1 VAEDQAPATP
11 AFVDTLPA
19 VEATPGVPETG
30 DREGARRRRRRGG
43 RGRGRDEAGADG
55 VTIDAEDSVAST
67 QPIAVAYEPEA
78 EAPAEEQRQAVAPM
92 IELPETARAATPP
105 TEAPITASQIESA
118 APRAAPAVAMTAAPI
133 AATPY
138 VLPTD
143 TLDAIARDAGLQWV
157 NSDADK
163 IRAVQEAMAGEP
175 KPIHVPRLPKPRV
188 VVDEGPLVLV
198 ETKKDLSQIRL
209 PFDPAPPSAP

>member
-1 VAEDQAPATP
+1 M
-11 AFVDTLPA
+11 PA
-19 VEATPGVPETG
+19 VEATPGVVPETG

-55 VTIDAEDSVAST
+55 VTIDAEDSVTSA

-78 EAPAEEQRQAVAPM
+78 EAPAEEPRQAELQAVTPVV
-92 IELPETARAATPP
+92 ELPETVRAATPP
-105 TEAPITASQIESA
+105 TAVPIAALQTEPEAR
-118 APRAAPAVAMTAAPI
+118 RAAPAVVMNAAPI

-143 TLDAIARDAGLQWV
+143 SLDAIARDAGLQWV

-188 VVDEGPLVLV
+188 MVDEGPLVLV

>member
-1 VAEDQAPATP
+1 MPIAALQTE
-11 AFVDTLPA
+11 
-19 VEATPGVPETG
+19 PERTAC
-30 DREGARRRRRRGG
+30 GAG
-43 RGRGRDEAGADG
+43 RG
-55 VTIDAEDSVAST
+55 V
-67 QPIAVAYEPEA
+67 
-78 EAPAEEQRQAVAPM
+78 
-92 IELPETARAATPP
+92 
-105 TEAPITASQIESA
+105 
-118 APRAAPAVAMTAAPI
+118 TAAPI

-143 TLDAIARDAGLQWV
+143 SLDAIARDAGLQWV

-163 IRAVQEAMAGEP
+163 IRAVQEAMASEP
-175 KPIHVPRLPKPRV
+175 KPIHVPRQPKPRV